1 MPIGPVDLIK
11 NGESGASVRSKLNLL
26 LQGAIDGSLGS
37 VTPEDLDALVD
48 TIAPARPKDFKL
60 DSTLVPSN
68 LVIGTWAPSLEDDF
82 AYYEL
87 QLKQGLG
94 SWIGYQT
101 SSTMYQV
108 PMIPNTVYTGRVYA
122 IDKSGNK
129 SEPSVEFTHT
139 TVADEIPPAMPV
151 GLTATGGINS
161 TWLKWGASTE
171 SDFVRY
177 DLFEALEEF
186 PAPTE
191 VSIPSFTSQT
201 NAFVIGGQD
210 PEVTRWY
217 WVRAVDTSGNASPW
231 SAPASATTTEVRSEV
246 KATLVGILF
255 KPGDPPNGNRLT
267 WTAGQITFGTDGS
280 IPVTK
285 NIPAGYVDFSGAT
298 VYIYY
303 ILDDNKFSA
312 TTSLVTMY
320 AQDSI
325 LIGVYQGET
334 DYQAVE
340 GKAFIDGGTIL
351 AQTIGANQL
360 VANQAVIT
368 GAAQIAEAIIE
379 NAHIVELS
387 AAKLMANTALAG
399 SITVSGHAL
408 GDVAG
413 YANDPAGRINQALT
427 QIDPGKILIAG
438 GTSLADWRSGGDN
451 TKINGGNIATN
462 SVRANVLEIGA
473 RGVTATGIA
482 FSGNTPTS
490 NRVSWTAGTI
500 TYLDDAGA
508 TVEVAVSENPIGAMW
523 TDATIY
529 IYWAK
534 GASSLS
540 STTLPSTAFAS
551 NNIVLA
557 TYKGGLN
564 LSTDYGRTIIDG
576 QGIKTGT
583 VGADQIAANAIRA
596 QHVAANE
603 IQTIHLAAGLISTD
617 KLAAGAV
624 TAAKMSVG
632 SLSAISAIL
641 GYVDIGDANI
651 SRLTVGTSNIES
663 GAVTRYDYTAGD
675 SGDIFSTAFATVL
688 SVTSF
693 HGVGGPLVEVTFNGS
708 VGAGSGGEAEYR
720 IFVADDGAELR
731 KRRVPGGTEP
741 SRTIPSSETVPYT
754 PPTWRAQ
761 TTLQLQVR
769 TVASG
774 TASGMRGGYLRALV
788 MKR

>member
-11 NGESGASVRSKLNLL
+11 NGESGASVRAKLNLL

-48 TIAPARPKDFKL
+48 TIAPERPKDFEL
-60 DSTLVPSN
+60 NSTLVPSN
-68 LVIGTWAPSLEDDF
+68 LLIGTWAPSLEDDF

-108 PMIPNTVYTGRVYA
+108 SMIPNTVYTGRVFA
-122 IDKSGNK
+122 VDKSGNK

-151 GLTATGGINS
+151 GLTASGGINN
-161 TWLKWGASTE
+161 TWLKWIANTE
-171 SDFVRY
+171 TDFARY
-177 DLFEALEEF
+177 EIFEALEEF
-186 PAPTE
+186 PAPTDE
-191 VSIPSFTSQT
+191 STPSYTSQT
-201 NAFVIGGQD
+201 NAFVIAAQD
-210 PEVTRWY
+210 PEITRWY
-217 WVRAVDTSGNASPW
+217 WVRAVDTSGNKSPW
-231 SAPASATTTEVRSEV
+231 SAPAFATTSKIRSEV
-246 KATLVGILF
+246 KVTLVGILF
-255 KPGDPPNGNRLT
+255 KPGNAPNGNRLT

-280 IPVTK
+280 VPTSQ
-285 NIPAGYVDFSGAT
+285 NIPSGFVDFTGPT
-298 VYIYY
+298 LYVYYV
-303 ILDDNKFSA
+303 LGDNKFSV

-320 AQDSI
+320 SQDSV
-325 LIGVYQGET
+325 LLGVYRGGN
-334 DYQAVE
+334 DYQSVE
-340 GKAFIDGGTIL
+340 GKAYIDGGTIL

-360 VANQAVIT
+360 VADQAVIT
-368 GAAQIAEAIIE
+368 GAAQIANAIIT

-387 AAKLMANTALAG
+387 AAKLMAGTALAG

-408 GDVAG
+408 GDVAD
-413 YANDPAGRINQALT
+413 YANDPAGRINEALT
-427 QIDPGKILIAG
+427 QIDPGKILISG

-500 TYLDDAGA
+500 TYLDDTGA
-508 TVEVAVSENPIGAMW
+508 TVEVVISENPIGAMW

-596 QHVAANE
+596 QHIAADA
-603 IQTIHLAAGLISTD
+603 IQAGHLQAGIISTD

-632 SLSAISAIL
+632 SLSAISAVL

-651 SRLTVGTSNIES
+651 SRLTVGTSNIAA
-663 GAVTRYDYTAGD
+663 GAISD
-675 SGDIFSTAFATVL
+675 AFETSQTGSNQVSLTVN
-688 SVTSF
+688 
-693 HGVGGPLVEVTFNGS
+693 H
-708 VGAGSGGEAEYR
+708 GAGSPRVYLFYSSELITQNNQTGAAIRYDINNDTDGGVIGSMGMVNPGVNNNDIVTASSFR
-720 IFVADDGAELR
+720 IFV
-731 KRRVPGGTEP
+731 PP
-741 SRTIPSSETVPYT
+741 SGRT
-754 PPTWRAQ
+754 Q
-761 TTLQLQVR
+761 TTFRISRQALTNLSTSARLIAMV
-769 TVASG
+769 
-774 TASGMRGGYLRALV
+774 LR
-788 MKR
+788 R

>member
-1 MPIGPVDLIK
+1 MPIGPVEPIK
-11 NGESGASVRSKLNLL
+11 NGESGASVRAKLNLL
-26 LQGAIDGSLGS
+26 LQGAIDGTLGS

-48 TIAPARPKDFKL
+48 TIPPARPKNFEL
-60 DSTLVPSN
+60 DSTLVPST
-68 LVIGTWAPSLEDDF
+68 LLIGTWAPSLEEDF

-139 TVADEIPPAMPV
+139 TVADEVPPAMPV
-151 GLTATGGINS
+151 GLTASGGINN
-161 TWLKWGASTE
+161 TWLKWVANSET
-171 SDFVRY
+171 DFARY
-177 DLFEALEEF
+177 EIFEALEEF
-186 PAPTE
+186 PAPTDE
-191 VSIPSFTSQT
+191 STPSYTSQT
-201 NAFVIGGQD
+201 NAFVIAAQE
-210 PEVTRWY
+210 PEITHWY
-217 WVRAVDTSGNASPW
+217 WVRAVDTSGNKSPW
-231 SAPASATTTEVRSEV
+231 SAPASATTSKIRSEV
-246 KATLVGILF
+246 KTTLVGILF
-255 KPGDPPNGNRLT
+255 KPGNAPNGNRLT
-267 WTAGQITFGTDGS
+267 WTAGQITYGVDGAVPS
-280 IPVTK
+280 SQ
-285 NIPAGYVDFSGAT
+285 NIPSDGVTFTGPT
-298 VYIYY
+298 LYIYY
-303 ILDDNKFSA
+303 VLGDNKFSV

-320 AQDSI
+320 SQESI
-325 LIGVYQGET
+325 LLGVYRGGN
-334 DYQAVE
+334 DYQSVE
-340 GKAFIDGGTIL
+340 GKAYIDGGTIL

-360 VANQAVIT
+360 VADQAVIT
-368 GAAQIAEAIIE
+368 GAAQIANAIIT

-387 AAKLMANTALAG
+387 AAKLMAGTALAG

-427 QIDPGKILIAG
+427 QIDPGKILISG
-438 GTSLADWRSGGDN
+438 GTSLADWRSGGDT

-583 VGADQIAANAIRA
+583 IGADQIAANAIRA
-596 QHVAANE
+596 QHIAADS
-603 IQTIHLAAGLISTD
+603 ITSAMLR
-617 KLAAGAV
+617 AGAV
-624 TAAKMSVG
+624 TADKMSVT
-632 SLSAISAIL
+632 SLAAVSAVL
-641 GYVDIGDANI
+641 GNVDIGDANI
-651 SRLTVGTSNIES
+651 TRLRVGTSNIEP
-663 GAVTRYDYTAGD
+663 GAIT
-675 SGDIFSTAFATVL
+675 SIAFA
-688 SVTSF
+688 
-693 HGVGGPLVEVTFNGS
+693 E
-708 VGAGSGGEAEYR
+708 SGGGANTITLDVTANHGLGSPKVKVEFRGNVKA
-720 IFVADDGAELR
+720 AAGNTLQTAAELR
-731 KRRVPGGTEP
+731 ELNTNTVID
-741 SRTIPSSETVPYT
+741 SIPVVTTGNFGQTVFWSKLFT
-754 PPTWRAQ
+754 PPGNRASTTFRVTFGGVPNSNWSMLEVVAYTFKQ
-761 TTLQLQVR
+761 T
-769 TVASG
+769 
-774 TASGMRGGYLRALV
+774 
-788 MKR
+788 